1 MRTANSVSGFLL
13 FLFAGGALRLYL
25 EKREA
30 LVPTIENRFD
40 VPALATLAHQL
51 ARSGMEVREA
61 AVQTVVAVTKAR
73 EVHLTEQDQQRLIA
87 LVADAVYQLERQ

>member
-1 MRTANSVSGFLL
+1 MSTANSVTGFLL

-30 LVPTIENRFD
+30 PVPTIENRFD

-51 ARSGMEVREA
+51 ARSGMEV
-61 AVQTVVAVTKAR
+61 
-73 EVHLTEQDQQRLIA
+73 A
-87 LVADAVYQLERQ
+87 LSPGPGRCTSPSRTNNGSSI